1 MSADSRTEG
10 GGWHGGPVHLRGR
23 AWLGRALTCGQE
35 PASARKD
42 RREACSQGK
51 AKFLSSTSRKHY
63 SARRTKTQRS
73 LFAWEEREPWQVGK
87 GESSWS
93 KGDRTVCEEGT
104 GRVLLFGEDDDRW
117 GGLSSLESDM
127 ARGPWQHLAC
137 SPRHGV
143 PHGGG
148 EGPVLPLSS
157 TGLSSGALCP
167 WCEWEK
173 GSRGRRPPMLASDA
187 PCAPQM
193 WMSARLGVCVTM
205 ASAPTHQA
213 PSSVSASLA
222 TICQETGADARVSGP
237 ESWQSAH
244 SSLPQ
249 DFHCAGS
256 KPGTPLSSPH
266 PDPTMGLVCGRS
278 PGLWGKPW
286 QPRAV

>member
-1 MSADSRTEG
+1 M
-10 GGWHGGPVHLRGR
+10 HLRGR
-23 AWLGRALTCGQE
+23 AWLGRALMCGQE
-35 PASARKD
+35 PAFARKD

-51 AKFLSSTSRKHY
+51 AKFLSCTSRRHY
-63 SARRTKTQRS
+63 SARRAKTERG
-73 LFAWEEREPWQVGK
+73 LYAWEERELWQVGK

-93 KGDRTVCEEGT
+93 KGRLGQYARRGWGGCPCL
-104 GRVLLFGEDDDRW
+104 GRLELFGI
-117 GGLSSLESDM
+117 
-127 ARGPWQHLAC
+127 
-137 SPRHGV
+137 RHG
-143 PHGGG
+143 PGFPGSTWPAPQGMECHTEGG

-157 TGLSSGALCP
+157 TGLSSGAPCP
-167 WCEWEK
+167 WCQWEK
-173 GSRGRRPPMLASDA
+173 GSRGRRPPVLASDA

-222 TICQETGADARVSGP
+222 TICQETGANARVSGP
-237 ESWQSAH
+237 ESWQSAR

-256 KPGTPLSSPH
+256 KPSTPLSRPH
-266 PDPTMGLVCGRS
+266 PDPTMGLACGPN

-286 QPRAV
+286 QPQAV